1 MVYTISDLQ
10 KYAEEKICK
19 YLLKICDVIYNFNC
33 GDGNALQSKR
43 VQEVN
48 TVDQDYHIAQAYNCL
63 RILHINGMNS
73 GYPFLN

>member
-43 VQEVN
+43 AQEVN
-48 TVDQDYHIAQAYNCL
+48 TVDQSL
-63 RILHINGMNS
+63 KTTT
-73 GYPFLN
+73 